1 MVHGG
6 TKGDEADVIIR
17 NIMSGRVIKLVEF
30 QDLIIVRYH
39 VKLEIRL
46 FVMNFNSGGFSFRV
60 LYCVVDTGYGLGR
73 SLGNCRPAKVK
84 STKWLKHKLRA
95 TLEGQ

>member
-1 MVHGG
+1 MMDPYQFCLVIICIFGPSMVHGG

-30 QDLIIVRYH
+30 QDLIIMRYH

-46 FVMNFNSGGFSFRV
+46 FVMNFNIGEVFNKGKVLCSG
-60 LYCVVDTGYGLGR
+60 
-73 SLGNCRPAKVK
+73 N
-84 STKWLKHKLRA
+84 WLWA
-95 TLEGQ
+95 WQISG

>member
-39 VKLEIRL
+39 VKQEIRL
-46 FVMNFNSGGFSFRV
+46 FVMNNEGVFSV
-60 LYCVVDTGYGLGR
+60 LCVGY
-73 SLGNCRPAKVK
+73 
-84 STKWLKHKLRA
+84 WLWAWQIYHKY
-95 TLEGQ
+95 G